1 MTTRTPR
8 DPIAMEIATMTGLG
22 YRQVW
27 KAAREGRIPVT
38 IEGRRMSMTDGQRER
53 LNREGV
59 RPVRTEQAADHPLAP
74 SFIRQRRAS

>member
-1 MTTRTPR
+1 MSKREPR
-8 DPIAMEIATMTGLG
+8 DPTAQEIAAMTGLG

-59 RPVRTEQAADHPLAP
+59 KPKPKNPKPDKNPFLKSVA
-74 SFIRQRRAS
+74 